1 VKNNRWIF
9 LGILGCLGVM
19 ILSYLWVSAL
29 MDSLYAFRSPLADHP
44 PAPAQ
49 AIGKPLTRRVVLVL
63 VDGLR
68 SDTSLDAAV
77 MPFLNELRA
86 QGASAV
92 MHSRAPSF
100 SAPGYSVLMTG
111 AWPDLSDGPTMN
123 PEDGEM
129 PRTWSQDNLF
139 SAAHRAGL
147 RTAVSGLDWFK
158 GLIPQDAVD
167 TSFYTRGEDAAADRE
182 VVDAALPWLTDDYQL
197 ILIHIDQVD
206 YAGHHE
212 GGPQSASWAAA
223 ATRADG
229 LIEEIASQLDLEQ
242 DTLVIFSDHGHIDRG
257 GHGGQ
262 EALVLVE
269 PFVLAGAGVQSGDYG
284 DIQMIDLAPTVAALL
299 GTNIPATSQG
309 NVLTDMFTF
318 AAEQRENILSALWRQ
333 QETLISAYTNAIRH
347 PVDLTRVRAFTV
359 SIVQEEMSAAK
370 LSRLNAERI
379 PRFILAA
386 ILVLLPAWALFQK
399 RGRIV
404 KWLLA
409 GAVVYLVLFNLGYAV
424 IDGRTYSLSSVGGV
438 EDIGMFT
445 VGATASAFLVVWC
458 ILIYGLKL
466 NRAAPRQA
474 AETSLALTFVTL
486 YLLALPILW
495 SFALNG
501 LLITWTLPDMASMF
515 IGFLSALQALTVA
528 AIGLFFMGLSALFAF
543 QTQKR

>member
-1 VKNNRWIF
+1 
-9 LGILGCLGVM
+9 
-19 ILSYLWVSAL
+19 
-29 MDSLYAFRSPLADHP
+29 
-44 PAPAQ
+44 
-49 AIGKPLTRRVVLVL
+49 
-63 VDGLR
+63 
-68 SDTSLDAAV
+68 
-77 MPFLNELRA
+77 
-86 QGASAV
+86 
-92 MHSRAPSF
+92 
-100 SAPGYSVLMTG
+100 
-111 AWPDLSDGPTMN
+111 
-123 PEDGEM
+123 
-129 PRTWSQDNLF
+129 
-139 SAAHRAGL
+139 
-147 RTAVSGLDWFK
+147 
-158 GLIPQDAVD
+158 
-167 TSFYTRGEDAAADRE
+167 
-182 VVDAALPWLTDDYQL
+182 
-197 ILIHIDQVD
+197 
-206 YAGHHE
+206 
-212 GGPQSASWAAA
+212 
-223 ATRADG
+223 

-309 NVLTDMFTF
+309 QVLTEAMKLTSDQKASIMNAFYLQQDELFKKYT
-318 AAEQRENILSALWRQ
+318 AALPPKQFKGIVD
-333 QETLISAYTNAIRH
+333 NA
-347 PVDLTRVRAFTV
+347 RVIMEV
-359 SIVQEEMSAAK
+359 IKKDHLNQD
-370 LSRLNAERI
+370 RL

-386 ILVLLPAWALFQK
+386 ILVLLPAWALFQN

-445 VGATASAFLVVWC
+445 VGAAASAFLVVWC